1 MDEAEKTLIH
11 NKRVELEKRF
21 ENEGLESFSDE
32 ECIRL
37 LLQYAMPGKDTTE
50 VAKRLLNCFG
60 SFHAVFDADITVL
73 KELDQMSDSSAAL
86 LKLVPQLARAYAVDR
101 MQKYKVFDTLEKV
114 GDFCV
119 NHYLGATE
127 EILSVILLDKNKRF
141 MGFERLQIGAPGSAS
156 LNLEKLAKYIFV
168 NGVEAFILVHNHN
181 GCDVSPS
188 EADIDT
194 TYYVKDYFE
203 QFGIKMLEH
212 IIVCNDRYFPII
224 KYLKDMQ
231 KKNKRKEEES
241 ENKEIV

>member
-1 MDEAEKTLIH
+1 MDEAEKEMIH

-21 ENEGLESFSDE
+21 EHEGLKSFNDE

-37 LLQYAMPGKDTTE
+37 LLQYAMPGKDTTD
-50 VAKRLLNCFG
+50 VARRLLDSFG
-60 SFHAVFDADITVL
+60 SFHAVFDADIDVL
-73 KELDQMSDSSAAL
+73 TSLDWMTDSSAAL

-101 MQKYKVFDTLEKV
+101 MQKYKVFDTLAKV

-127 EILSVILLDKNKRF
+127 EILSVILLGKNKSF
-141 MGFERLQIGAPGSAS
+141 IAFKRLQIGAPGSAS
-156 LNLEKLAKYIFV
+156 LNLEKLAEYIFV
-168 NGVEAFILVHNHN
+168 NSAQEFILVHNHN

-203 QFGIKMLEH
+203 KFGIKMLEH

-224 KYLKDMQ
+224 RYLKDM
-231 KKNKRKEEES
+231 KEKNKNKEEES
-241 ENKEIV
+241 ENIG